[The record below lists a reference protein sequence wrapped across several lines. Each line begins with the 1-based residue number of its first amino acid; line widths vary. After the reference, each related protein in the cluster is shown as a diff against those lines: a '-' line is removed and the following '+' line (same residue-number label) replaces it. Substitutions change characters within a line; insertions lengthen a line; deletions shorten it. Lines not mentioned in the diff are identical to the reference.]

1 MMNKV
6 REYVN
11 SLSYEDYESKEDMI
25 DGATCDLIDNAAD
38 YNKVYEMVSAAIEER
53 ETRETA

>member
-11 SLSYEDYESKEDMI
+11 SLNYEDYESKEDMI
-25 DGATCDLIDNAAD
+25 DSATCDLIDNAAD
-38 YNKVYEMVSAAIEER
+38 YSKVYEMVSAAIEER